1 MSCVA
6 PKCAPYVHLKKREV
20 LMAKT
25 EVQEEKGSKVEK
37 HRLRG
42 RNMFDVVNQ
51 LVTEYNASNGWSV
64 VNVSP
69 TLLTFEVV
77 LERSASQANE
87 DNTVV
92 ASKAVANK
100 VDSKGATP
108 DEEVE
113 EKKATEAKDV
123 LVEAGAEKQS
133 TKTAKKTSAT
143 SAKKLTEAKKV

>member
-1 MSCVA
+1 
-6 PKCAPYVHLKKREV
+6 
-20 LMAKT
+20 MAKT
-25 EVQEEKGSKVEK
+25 EVQEEKGSKVER

-69 TLLTFEVV
+69 TLISFEVV

-92 ASKAVANK
+92 ANKAVANK

-108 DEEVE
+108 DEEVK
-113 EKKATEAKDV
+113 EKKATETKDV
-123 LVEAGAEKQS
+123 LVEAGAEKQGA
-133 TKTAKKTSAT
+133 KTAKKTSAT

>member
-1 MSCVA
+1 
-6 PKCAPYVHLKKREV
+6 
-20 LMAKT
+20 MAKT
-25 EVQEEKGSKVEK
+25 EVQEGVVKKGSNVE
-37 HRLRG
+37 RRRIRG

-51 LVTEYNASNGWSV
+51 LVTEYNSSNGWSV

-69 TLLTFEVV
+69 SLLTFEVV

-87 DNTVV
+87 GNTVV
-92 ASKAVANK
+92 ANKAVANKAVANK
-100 VDSKGATP
+100 VDSKGVTP

-113 EKKATEAKDV
+113 EKKATETKDV

>member
-1 MSCVA
+1 
-6 PKCAPYVHLKKREV
+6 
-20 LMAKT
+20 MAKT
-25 EVQEEKGSKVEK
+25 EVQEGVVKKGSNVE
-37 HRLRG
+37 RRRIRG

-51 LVTEYNASNGWSV
+51 LVTEYNSSNGWSV

-69 TLLTFEVV
+69 SLLTFEVV

-92 ASKAVANK
+92 ANKAVANK
-100 VDSKGATP
+100 LDSKGVTP

-113 EKKATEAKDV
+113 EKKATETKDV
-123 LVEAGAEKQS
+123 LVEAGAEKQGA
-133 TKTAKKTSAT
+133 KTAKKTSAT

>member
-1 MSCVA
+1 
-6 PKCAPYVHLKKREV
+6 
-20 LMAKT
+20 MAKT
-25 EVQEEKGSKVEK
+25 EVQEGVVKKGSNVERY
-37 HRLRG
+37 RLRG

-51 LVTEYNASNGWSV
+51 LVTEYNSSNGWSV

-92 ASKAVANK
+92 ANK
-100 VDSKGATP
+100 VDSKGVTP

-113 EKKATEAKDV
+113 EKKSAETADV
-123 LVEAGAEKQS
+123 LVEAGAEKQGA
-133 TKTAKKTSAT
+133 KTTKKTSAT

>member
-1 MSCVA
+1 
-6 PKCAPYVHLKKREV
+6 
-20 LMAKT
+20 MAKT
-25 EVQEEKGSKVEK
+25 EVQEGVVKKGSNVE
-37 HRLRG
+37 RRRIRG

-51 LVTEYNASNGWSV
+51 LVTEYNSSNGWSV

-92 ASKAVANK
+92 ANK
-100 VDSKGATP
+100 VDSKGVTP

-113 EKKATEAKDV
+113 EKKATETKDV
-123 LVEAGAEKQS
+123 LVEAGAEKQGA
-133 TKTAKKTSAT
+133 KTAKKTSAT

>member
-1 MSCVA
+1 
-6 PKCAPYVHLKKREV
+6 
-20 LMAKT
+20 MAKT
-25 EVQEEKGSKVEK
+25 EVQEGVVKKGSNVER

-51 LVTEYNASNGWSV
+51 LVTEYNSSNGWSV

-92 ASKAVANK
+92 TNK
-100 VDSKGATP
+100 VDSKGVTP

-113 EKKATEAKDV
+113 EKKSAETADV
-123 LVEAGAEKQS
+123 LVEAGAEKQGA
-133 TKTAKKTSAT
+133 KTTKKTSAT

>member
-1 MSCVA
+1 
-6 PKCAPYVHLKKREV
+6 
-20 LMAKT
+20 MAKT
-25 EVQEEKGSKVEK
+25 EVQEGVVEKGNKVER

-51 LVTEYNASNGWSV
+51 LVTEYNSSNGWAV

-92 ASKAVANK
+92 ANKAVANK
-100 VDSKGATP
+100 VDSKGVTP

-113 EKKATEAKDV
+113 EKKSAETADV
-123 LVEAGAEKQS
+123 LVEAGAEKQGA
-133 TKTAKKTSAT
+133 KTTKKTSAT

>member
-1 MSCVA
+1 
-6 PKCAPYVHLKKREV
+6 
-20 LMAKT
+20 MAKT
-25 EVQEEKGSKVEK
+25 EVQEGVVKKGSNVERR
-37 HRLRG
+37 RLRG

-51 LVTEYNASNGWSV
+51 LVTEYNSSNGWAV

-92 ASKAVANK
+92 ANK
-100 VDSKGATP
+100 VDSKGVNP

-113 EKKATEAKDV
+113 EKKATETKDV
-123 LVEAGAEKQS
+123 LVEAGAEKPA
-133 TKTAKKTSAT
+133 TKTTKKTSAT

>member
-1 MSCVA
+1 
-6 PKCAPYVHLKKREV
+6 
-20 LMAKT
+20 MAKT
-25 EVQEEKGSKVEK
+25 EVQEGVVEKGNKVER

-51 LVTEYNASNGWSV
+51 LVTEYNSSNGWAV

-92 ASKAVANK
+92 ANK
-100 VDSKGATP
+100 VDSKGVNP
-108 DEEVE
+108 DEKVE
-113 EKKATEAKDV
+113 EKKATETKDV
-123 LVEAGAEKQS
+123 LVEGEAEKPA
-133 TKTAKKTSAT
+133 TKTTKKTSAT

>member
-1 MSCVA
+1 
-6 PKCAPYVHLKKREV
+6 
-20 LMAKT
+20 MAKT
-25 EVQEEKGSKVEK
+25 EVQEGAVEKGNKVER

-51 LVTEYNASNGWSV
+51 LVTEYNSSNGWAV

-77 LERSASQANE
+77 LERSASQADE
-87 DNTVV
+87 DNTV
-92 ASKAVANK
+92 VANK
-100 VDSKGATP
+100 VDSKGVTP

-113 EKKATEAKDV
+113 EKKATETKDV
-123 LVEAGAEKQS
+123 LVEAGAEKQGA
-133 TKTAKKTSAT
+133 KTVKKTSAT

>member
-1 MSCVA
+1 
-6 PKCAPYVHLKKREV
+6 
-20 LMAKT
+20 MAKT
-25 EVQEEKGSKVEK
+25 EVQEGVVEKGNKVER

-51 LVTEYNASNGWSV
+51 LVTEYNSSNGWAV

-77 LERSASQANE
+77 LERSASQANA
-87 DNTVV
+87 DNTV
-92 ASKAVANK
+92 VANK
-100 VDSKGATP
+100 VDSKGVAP

-113 EKKATEAKDV
+113 EKKSSETKDV
-123 LVEAGAEKQS
+123 LVEAGAEKPE
-133 TKTAKKTSAT
+133 TKTAKKASAT

>member
-1 MSCVA
+1 
-6 PKCAPYVHLKKREV
+6 
-20 LMAKT
+20 MAKT
-25 EVQEEKGSKVEK
+25 EVQEGVVKKGSNVE
-37 HRLRG
+37 RRRIRG

-51 LVTEYNASNGWSV
+51 LVTEYNSSNGWSV

-69 TLLTFEVV
+69 SLLTFEVV

-92 ASKAVANK
+92 ANKAVANK
-100 VDSKGATP
+100 VDSKGVTP

-113 EKKATEAKDV
+113 EKKATETKDV
-123 LVEAGAEKQS
+123 LVEAGAEKQGA
-133 TKTAKKTSAT
+133 KTAKKTSAT

>member
-1 MSCVA
+1 
-6 PKCAPYVHLKKREV
+6 
-20 LMAKT
+20 MAKT
-25 EVQEEKGSKVEK
+25 EVQEGVVEKSNKVER

-51 LVTEYNASNGWSV
+51 LVTEYNSSNGWAV

-92 ASKAVANK
+92 ANK
-100 VDSKGATP
+100 VDSKGVTP

-113 EKKATEAKDV
+113 EKKSAETADV
-123 LVEAGAEKQS
+123 LVEAGAEKQGA
-133 TKTAKKTSAT
+133 KTTKKTSAT

>member
-1 MSCVA
+1 
-6 PKCAPYVHLKKREV
+6 
-20 LMAKT
+20 MAKT
-25 EVQEEKGSKVEK
+25 EVQEGVVKKGSNVE
-37 HRLRG
+37 RRRIRG

-51 LVTEYNASNGWSV
+51 LVTEYNSSNGWSV

-92 ASKAVANK
+92 ANKAVANK
-100 VDSKGATP
+100 VDSKGVTP

-113 EKKATEAKDV
+113 EKKATETKDV

>member
-1 MSCVA
+1 
-6 PKCAPYVHLKKREV
+6 
-20 LMAKT
+20 MAKT
-25 EVQEEKGSKVEK
+25 EVQEGVVEKGNKVER

-51 LVTEYNASNGWSV
+51 LVTEYNSSNGWSV

-92 ASKAVANK
+92 ANK
-100 VDSKGATP
+100 VDSKGVTP

-113 EKKATEAKDV
+113 ENKSAETADV
-123 LVEAGAEKQS
+123 LVEAGAEKQGA
-133 TKTAKKTSAT
+133 KTTKKTSAT
-143 SAKKLTEAKKV
+143 SAKKLSEEKKI

>member
-1 MSCVA
+1 
-6 PKCAPYVHLKKREV
+6 
-20 LMAKT
+20 MAKT
-25 EVQEEKGSKVEK
+25 EVQEGVVEKGNKVER

-51 LVTEYNASNGWSV
+51 LVTEYNSSNGWAV

-92 ASKAVANK
+92 ANK
-100 VDSKGATP
+100 VDSKGVAP

-113 EKKATEAKDV
+113 EKKATETKDV
-123 LVEAGAEKQS
+123 LVEAGAEKQGA
-133 TKTAKKTSAT
+133 KTTKKTSAT

>member
-1 MSCVA
+1 
-6 PKCAPYVHLKKREV
+6 
-20 LMAKT
+20 MAKT
-25 EVQEEKGSKVEK
+25 EVQEGVVKKGSNVER

-51 LVTEYNASNGWSV
+51 LVTEYNSSNGWSV

-92 ASKAVANK
+92 ANK
-100 VDSKGATP
+100 VDSKGVTP

-113 EKKATEAKDV
+113 EKKSAETADV
-123 LVEAGAEKQS
+123 LVEAGAEKQGA
-133 TKTAKKTSAT
+133 KTTKKTSAT

>member
-1 MSCVA
+1 
-6 PKCAPYVHLKKREV
+6 
-20 LMAKT
+20 MAKT
-25 EVQEEKGSKVEK
+25 EVQEGVVEKGNKVER

-51 LVTEYNASNGWSV
+51 LVTEYNSSNGWAV

-92 ASKAVANK
+92 ANK
-100 VDSKGATP
+100 VDSKGVNP

-113 EKKATEAKDV
+113 EKKATETKDV
-123 LVEAGAEKQS
+123 LVEAGAEKQGA
-133 TKTAKKTSAT
+133 KTTKKTSAT

>member
-1 MSCVA
+1 
-6 PKCAPYVHLKKREV
+6 
-20 LMAKT
+20 MAKT
-25 EVQEEKGSKVEK
+25 EVQEGVVKKGSNVE
-37 HRLRG
+37 RRRIRG

-51 LVTEYNASNGWSV
+51 LVTEYNSSNGWSV

-92 ASKAVANK
+92 ANK
-100 VDSKGATP
+100 VDSKGVTP

-113 EKKATEAKDV
+113 EKTSAETKDV
-123 LVEAGAEKQS
+123 LVEAGAEKQGA
-133 TKTAKKTSAT
+133 KTAKKTSAT

>member
-1 MSCVA
+1 
-6 PKCAPYVHLKKREV
+6 
-20 LMAKT
+20 MAKT
-25 EVQEEKGSKVEK
+25 EVQEGVVEKGNKVER

-51 LVTEYNASNGWSV
+51 LVTEYNSSNGWAV

-87 DNTVV
+87 DDTV
-92 ASKAVANK
+92 VANK
-100 VDSKGATP
+100 VDSKGVTP

-113 EKKATEAKDV
+113 EKKSAETADV
-123 LVEAGAEKQS
+123 LVEAGAEKQG
-133 TKTAKKTSAT
+133 TKTTKKTSAT

>member
-1 MSCVA
+1 
-6 PKCAPYVHLKKREV
+6 
-20 LMAKT
+20 MAKT
-25 EVQEEKGSKVEK
+25 EVQEGVVEKGNKVER

-51 LVTEYNASNGWSV
+51 LVTEYNSSNGWAV

-92 ASKAVANK
+92 ANK
-100 VDSKGATP
+100 VDSKGVTP

-113 EKKATEAKDV
+113 EKKATETKDV
-123 LVEAGAEKQS
+123 LVEAGAEKQGA
-133 TKTAKKTSAT
+133 KTAKKTSAT

>member
-1 MSCVA
+1 
-6 PKCAPYVHLKKREV
+6 
-20 LMAKT
+20 MAKT
-25 EVQEEKGSKVEK
+25 EVQEGVVEKGNKVER

-51 LVTEYNASNGWSV
+51 LVTEYNSSNGWAV

-92 ASKAVANK
+92 ANK
-100 VDSKGATP
+100 VDSKGVNP

-113 EKKATEAKDV
+113 EKKATETKDV
-123 LVEAGAEKQS
+123 LVEAGAEKQGA
-133 TKTAKKTSAT
+133 KTAKKTSAT

>member
-1 MSCVA
+1 
-6 PKCAPYVHLKKREV
+6 
-20 LMAKT
+20 MAKT
-25 EVQEEKGSKVEK
+25 EVQEGVVKKGSNVER

-51 LVTEYNASNGWSV
+51 LVTEYNSSNGWSV

-92 ASKAVANK
+92 ANK
-100 VDSKGATP
+100 VDSKGVTP

-113 EKKATEAKDV
+113 EKKSAETADV
-123 LVEAGAEKQS
+123 LVEAGAEKQGA
-133 TKTAKKTSAT
+133 KTTKKTSAT
-143 SAKKLTEAKKV
+143 SAKKLSEEKKI

>member
-1 MSCVA
+1 
-6 PKCAPYVHLKKREV
+6 
-20 LMAKT
+20 MAKT
-25 EVQEEKGSKVEK
+25 EVQEGVVKKGSNVERR
-37 HRLRG
+37 RLRG

-51 LVTEYNASNGWSV
+51 LVTEYNSSNGWSV

-77 LERSASQANE
+77 LERSASQASE

-92 ASKAVANK
+92 ATK
-100 VDSKGATP
+100 VDSKGVTP

-113 EKKATEAKDV
+113 EKKATETKDV
-123 LVEAGAEKQS
+123 LVEAGAEKPA
-133 TKTAKKTSAT
+133 TKTTKKTSAT